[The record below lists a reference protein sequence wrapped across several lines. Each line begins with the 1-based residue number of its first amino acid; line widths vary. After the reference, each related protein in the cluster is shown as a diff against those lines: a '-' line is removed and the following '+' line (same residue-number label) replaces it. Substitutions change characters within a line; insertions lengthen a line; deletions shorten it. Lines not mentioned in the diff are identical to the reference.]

1 MDEREGDVM
10 GARLRLLVTAILGI
24 LLLAL
29 LAGCSDDAPP
39 SLSEA
44 DVAQQSETETATS
57 AVQAQQDAMEQE
69 AVEQQAVEEE
79 QAQAETETDTEESDD
94 AQKAVADEEQSER
107 EDEPELVQFDP
118 DEPLPFDPDVT
129 VGTLSNGLTYYIR
142 QNAEPQG
149 RANLSLVVRAGSVL
163 EEEQQRGLAHFVE
176 HMAFNGTE
184 RFEKQEIIE
193 YLESIGSDFGAH
205 LNAYTGFDE
214 TVYFLEVPTD
224 DAEIMETT
232 FQILSDWAYGI
243 TFDPEE
249 VELERGVVLEEWRLF
264 QGFDS
269 RFNRN
274 LFPLLFGSSQYATRG
289 PIGLVEVIE
298 SAPVEELRAYY
309 ERWYRPSLMAV
320 IAVGDFEVEQIE
332 AKIKQHFAPSPE
344 GEATQERAVVAEP
357 VERPMFDVPDNE
369 EPEVDVFTDP
379 EAPFTQLYLVRKQS
393 PEQGRDVA
401 ALQRGLTTRLAFSM
415 LGARLFE
422 RGQEA
427 DPPYLGSFA
436 GYTSF
441 VLALDIEQFAIATTQ
456 EGLERGFTALLE
468 EIQRTGQHGF
478 TESELEREKIN
489 LLSEAERQ
497 YTNREQIDSSEIAG
511 WYREHFL
518 SGAPAT
524 GIDAQ
529 WELYQSLLPQISLA
543 DVDAVSA
550 AWIEARNSVLLVLG
564 PEGIDPS
571 GGEELEATLAAQLA
585 GASAMVVE
593 PYADEASDDPLI
605 ATIPT
610 AGAIVAEESLDVI
623 DAVQWT
629 LSNGI
634 TVVAK
639 QTDFKDDEVRFSSFS
654 PGGTSLVSDEDYVS
668 ALYAANLIDGSG
680 VGEHD
685 SVALDRLLTGTRVA
699 VVPYIDDLYE
709 GLRGNASPK
718 DLEVMFQL
726 IHLYVTAPR
735 LDPDFY
741 PIYEERLRSSAEL
754 RPTQPDAVLFD
765 RVNSLLSQG
774 HLRGRPFS
782 LEVVEEL
789 NMERAESVYVDRFAD
804 MGDARFVIVG
814 AFDWDELRT
823 LTETYLASLP
833 TTGRV
838 EAWVDHNLDP
848 PQGVIDE
855 TVNSGIEPRSNTV
868 WVFEGESTWS
878 REEALAVEIAGEMLG
893 TRLRERIREALGG
906 TYSISVWGRMSSIP
920 DSEYQVGII
929 FGSDP
934 DRVEELL
941 GEIELELD
949 WLRGGG
955 EQSYLDTVKEQL
967 RVAYEEDLR
976 ENSFW
981 VNQIETVLIRGEP
994 FELITS
1000 YEERVDALTL
1010 ERVAE
1015 SARRILPMDRWV
1027 RVVLYPEDE

>member
-1 MDEREGDVM
+1 MK
-10 GARLRLLVTAILGI
+10 RLLKLG
-24 LLLAL
+24 LVAGLAVIVL
-29 LAGCSDDAPP
+29 IGAAGCRDDIP
-39 SLSEA
+39 SQSGQPT
-44 DVAQQSETETATS
+44 AQQATDGPAGKSTEPESRPETSETDD
-57 AVQAQQDAMEQE
+57 QAQDQDQSAAAAPE
-69 AVEQQAVEEE
+69 AEEHEEAATAEEETDESVEVVEDEDEE
-79 QAQAETETDTEESDD
+79 QAEAEATPAPIWNADD
-94 AQKAVADEEQSER
+94 
-107 EDEPELVQFDP
+107 
-118 DEPLPFDPDVT
+118 PLPFDPDVT

-142 QNAEPQG
+142 QNSEPQG
-149 RANLSLVVRAGSVL
+149 RAHLSLVVRAGSVL

-205 LNAYTGFDE
+205 LNAYTSLDE

-224 DAEIMETT
+224 DAEIIETT

-249 VELERGVVLEEWRLF
+249 VELERGVVIEERRLS

-269 RFNRN
+269 RFYSN
-274 LFPLLFGSSQYATRG
+274 LFPLLFGSSQYAMRD
-289 PIGLVEVIE
+289 PIGLLEVLE
-298 SAPVEELRAYY
+298 TAPVEELRAFY

-320 IAVGDFEVEQIE
+320 VAVGDFDVAEMES
-332 AKIKQHFAPSPE
+332 KIAQHFAPPPE
-344 GEATQERAVVAEP
+344 GQATQDRAAVAEA
-357 VERPMFDVPDNE
+357 VERPLFEVPGNE
-369 EPEVDVFTDP
+369 EPQVDVFTDP
-379 EAPFTQLYLVRKQS
+379 EAPYTQVVLVRKLS
-393 PEQGRDVA
+393 PETGRDVA
-401 ALQRGLTTRLAFSM
+401 ALQRGLTSRLAFAM
-415 LGARLFE
+415 LNARLFE

-436 GYTSF
+436 GAGPF
-441 VLALDIEQFAIATTQ
+441 VLTLDIEQFAVATTQ
-456 EGLERGFTALLE
+456 EGVERGVTAMLE
-468 EIQRTGQHGF
+468 EIQRAGQHGF

-489 LLSEAERQ
+489 LLSGAERQ
-497 YTNREQIDSSEIAG
+497 YTNRDQIDSSEIAG

-524 GIDAQ
+524 GIEAQ
-529 WELYQSLLPQISLA
+529 WELYQALLPQITLA
-543 DVDAVSA
+543 EVNAVSETWTA
-550 AWIEARNSVLLVLG
+550 SRNSVLLVLG

-571 GGEELEATLAAQLA
+571 GGEELEAVLAAQLITA
-585 GASAMVVE
+585 NAMVVE
-593 PYADEASDDPLI
+593 PYADESSDEPLI
-605 ATIPT
+605 ASIPT
-610 AGAIVAEESLDVI
+610 PGSIIEEETIEVI
-623 DAVQWT
+623 DAVRWT

-639 QTDFKDDEVRFSSFS
+639 QTDFKDDEVEFTAFS
-654 PGGTSLVSDEDYVS
+654 PGGTSLVSDEHYVS
-668 ALYAANLIDGSG
+668 ALYADDLIDGSG
-680 VGEHD
+680 VGVHD
-685 SVALDRLLTGTRVA
+685 SVALDKLLTGTRVS
-699 VVPYIDDLYE
+699 VVPYIDSLHE

-741 PIYEERLRSSAEL
+741 ATFEERLRSSAEL

-789 NMERAESVYVDRFAD
+789 DRERAEAVYADRFAD
-804 MGDARFVIVG
+804 IGDARFVFVG
-814 AFDWDELRT
+814 AFDWDELRSF
-823 LTETYLASLP
+823 TETYLASLP

-838 EAWVDHNLDP
+838 EEWVNHNVDP
-848 PQGVIDE
+848 PPGVIDE
-855 TVNSGIEPRSNTV
+855 SVRSGIEQRSNTV
-868 WVFEGESTWS
+868 WVFEGEGVWS
-878 REEALAVEIAGEMLG
+878 REEALAVEVAGEMLG

-906 TYSISVWGRMSSIP
+906 TYSISVWGRLSSIP

-941 GEIELELD
+941 GEIEIELD
-949 WLRGGG
+949 WIRDGG

-994 FELITS
+994 FELITN

-1010 ERVAE
+1010 DHVVA
-1015 SARRILPMDRWV
+1015 AAGRILPTDRWV
-1027 RVVLYPEDE
+1027 RVALYPEDE